1 MDGQEPQFSWQVDNN
16 VKHLRMEVSTES
28 VTYGQKKETLQL
40 LFFSYHAHECQDQ
53 AQSGRD
59 GEGEE
64 GGKLFSSC
72 ERCLLASGF

>member
-1 MDGQEPQFSWQVDNN
+1 MVGYHDDMDSA
-16 VKHLRMEVSTES
+16 MEASIVFQVSTES
-28 VTYGQKKETLQL
+28 VTYGHKKETLQL

-64 GGKLFSSC
+64 GGELFSSC

>member
-1 MDGQEPQFSWQVDNN
+1 M
-16 VKHLRMEVSTES
+16 ES

-64 GGKLFSSC
+64 GGELFSSC

>member
-1 MDGQEPQFSWQVDNN
+1 
-16 VKHLRMEVSTES
+16 MEASIVFQVSTES
-28 VTYGQKKETLQL
+28 VTYGQKKKTLQL

-64 GGKLFSSC
+64 GGEL
-72 ERCLLASGF
+72 LLAFDIRCFFQTNKI

>member
-16 VKHLRMEVSTES
+16 VNHLRMEVSTES

-40 LFFSYHAHECQDQ
+40 LFFSYHVQDCQDQ

-64 GGKLFSSC
+64 EENCFHPVSVVC
-72 ERCLLASGF
+72 

>member
-1 MDGQEPQFSWQVDNN
+1 MEEPQFSWQVDNN

-28 VTYGQKKETLQL
+28 VTYGQKKKTLQL

-64 GGKLFSSC
+64 GGELFSSC